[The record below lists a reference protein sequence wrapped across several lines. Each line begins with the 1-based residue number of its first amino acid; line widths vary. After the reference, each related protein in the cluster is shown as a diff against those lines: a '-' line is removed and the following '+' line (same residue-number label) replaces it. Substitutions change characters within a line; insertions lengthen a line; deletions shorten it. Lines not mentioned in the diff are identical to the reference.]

1 MKNINKS
8 KEETLKKVKLENLLK
23 KLTEVMYR
31 MSLPDG
37 KYEYFSPAAK
47 KVFGYSAK
55 EFLNNPLLIKKIVH
69 PDFVGYFNE
78 KWAELMKGKVPPPY
92 EYKIID
98 SKGKQRW
105 IRQSNKGVFDSSG
118 NIVAIEGICRDI
130 TEQKR
135 FSEIVIAE
143 KEKAKEYLDIAGV
156 MIVIVNSDGV
166 VTLINKRGCEIL
178 EYTKKEIIGKNWFD
192 NFLPK
197 RIRKRVKL
205 VPKKLFAG
213 KVKPVEFYENPV
225 LTKSGKEKIIS
236 WHTTII
242 KDKKGN
248 ITAIL
253 SSGEDITERKKAEEG
268 IKQAKEY
275 AELLY
280 KIIPSGIFTVD
291 NQKRITSWNDRAAEI
306 TGYSKEE
313 VIGKK
318 CSIFTEYS
326 CRQKC
331 SLLDDNVKKPVT
343 AAECTV
349 KRKDGEILYISKNV
363 DLLKGSRGNI
373 IGGIGSFEDVT
384 AKKRAEDKLRYLSFH
399 DSLTGIYNRTFF
411 DEELERLQ
419 KSRDFPISIISLDID
434 GLKTINDYL
443 GHSEGDK
450 LLMTLTNMAQK
461 AIRKSDIFARV
472 GGDEFVILLP
482 KTDYDKGRK
491 ITDRI
496 NEEINNYNNKN
507 ESCPLIISTGLA
519 TSLNAADRLIE
530 TNRRADD
537 AMYNE
542 KNSKKQK
549 SREIMINYL
558 NKSNK

>member
-253 SSGEDITERKKAEEG
+253 SSGEDITERKKDEEG